1 MGEMATAA
9 GYKGRADQAIPVR
22 KRPGTSLHHQ
32 IFLVLRDQI
41 INGQYEAGSP
51 LPSEDELSR
60 LFRVSRV
67 TIRAALASLDSEGLV
82 EKRQGVGTFVTKGRT
97 ARLHTPVA
105 DLIAQIAEI
114 GRNTSVTLLEFDYV
128 RAPAH
133 VQSIFGC
140 GNNTI
145 FQRALRLR
153 HAGTRPIFYIT
164 TYVPQSLSKNFSR
177 EQLEAMTLYR
187 LLLQSGVVIASASQ
201 VVSAQL
207 ADPIV
212 APLLDV
218 AVGAPLLQVRRQYRE
233 ESGDL
238 IGYVEILA
246 SPAQFEVH
254 MALDAQELGE
264 RA

>member
-1 MGEMATAA
+1 MATAA
-9 GYKGRADQAIPVR
+9 RKQGQADRAKPIR
-22 KRPGTSLHHQ
+22 KRAGTSLHHQ

-41 INGQYEAGSP
+41 LNGQYEAGGP
-51 LPSEDELSR
+51 IPSEEELTR
-60 LFRVSRV
+60 LFGVSRV
-67 TIRAALASLDSEGLV
+67 TIRAALASLDAEGLV
-82 EKRQGVGTFVTKGRT
+82 ERRQGVGTFVAPQGRS
-97 ARLHTPVA
+97 ARLHTPVT

-128 RAPAH
+128 KAPAH
-133 VQSIFGC
+133 IQAIFRC
-140 GNNTI
+140 GSNTV

-153 HAGTRPIFYIT
+153 HAGSRPIFYIT
-164 TYVPQSLSKNFSR
+164 TYVPQTLAKNFSR

-187 LLLQSGVVIASASQ
+187 LLAQSGVVIASGSQ

-212 APLLDV
+212 APLLDI
-218 AVGAPLLQVRRQYRE
+218 AVGAPLLQVRRQYRA

-246 SPAQFEVH
+246 SPTQFEVH
-254 MALDAQELGE
+254 MSLDTQEFG
-264 RA
+264 ATA

>member
-1 MGEMATAA
+1 MATAA
-9 GYKGRADQAIPVR
+9 EKKRQVDRARPIG
-22 KRPGTSLHHQ
+22 KRPGASLHHQ

-41 INGQYEAGSP
+41 INGQYEAGGA
-51 LPSEDELSR
+51 LPSEDELAR

-67 TIRAALASLDSEGLV
+67 TIRAALASLDSEGLI
-82 EKRQGVGTFVTKGRT
+82 ERRQGVGTFVAMGRT

-114 GRNTSVTLLEFDYV
+114 GRNTNVTLLEFDYV
-128 RAPAH
+128 KAP
-133 VQSIFGC
+133 VQVQALFGC
-140 GNNTI
+140 GGNTV

-153 HAGTRPIFYIT
+153 RTGSRPIFYIT
-164 TYVPQSLSKNFSR
+164 SYVPQSLAKNFTR
-177 EQLEAMTLYR
+177 EQLEAQTLYR
-187 LLLQSGVVIASASQ
+187 LLAQSGVIIASASQ

-218 AVGAPLLQVRRQYRE
+218 AVGAPLLQVRRQYRTE
-233 ESGDL
+233 TGDL
-238 IGYVEILA
+238 ISYVEVLA

-254 MALDAQELGE
+254 MSLDAEQLGVPV
-264 RA
+264 